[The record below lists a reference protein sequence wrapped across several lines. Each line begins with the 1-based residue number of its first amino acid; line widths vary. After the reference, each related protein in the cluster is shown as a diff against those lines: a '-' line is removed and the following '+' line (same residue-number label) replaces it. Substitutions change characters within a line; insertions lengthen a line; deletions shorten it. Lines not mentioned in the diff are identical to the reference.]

1 MERAKKECILTEAAK
16 AFARFGFKKAS
27 VDDIAKQAG
36 VGKGTVYLAA
46 ESKEDLF
53 YQVLHREIR
62 TWTAECARIIDQRT
76 PANQLLAELLRISIE
91 YLRDRPLVREL
102 LFGQTAKIMP
112 DWADRLSDLR
122 QLGKAN
128 IAEVLKLGVRQKL
141 FREDLDIEIVAGLLQ
156 DFSIAEQVF
165 TLGRQDSSEVQFH
178 RAQVGLDLV
187 LNGLLARPPENLAL
201 PQAAG

>member
-46 ESKEDLF
+46 DSKEDLF

-62 TWTAECARIIDQRT
+62 AWTAECASIIDHRV
-76 PANQLLAELLRISIE
+76 PADRLLAELLRSAMA
-91 YLRDRPLVREL
+91 YLQERPLVREL
-102 LFGQTAKIMP
+102 LFGQTAKILP
-112 DWADRLSDLR
+112 DWADRLADLR
-122 QLGKAN
+122 ALGKAN
-128 IAEVLKLGVRQKL
+128 IAEVLKLGVRQKV
-141 FREDLDIEIVAGLLQ
+141 FRETLDVETVASLLQ
-156 DFSIAEQVF
+156 DFSLAEHVF
-165 TLGRQDSSEVQFH
+165 AFGRKDTTEQIFR

-187 LNGLLARPPENLAL
+187 LNGLLAAPPENLAL